1 MEAQKLAI
9 PKINTE
15 LSYSDFLQMRA
26 DAYNKTSGEL
36 TGYDCEICR
45 NKGYIAKVTDG
56 YEVLAE
62 CRCLKIRETLRRI
75 KSSGLEE
82 LLRQCTFRNYECTES
97 WQTALKEAVMKFS
110 EQESGSLYVG
120 GQSGCGKTHLCT
132 AAVGQFIKKGYSARY
147 FVWRDDSPRMK
158 ALVNDPLYEK
168 EISSY
173 KSSDVL
179 YIDDI
184 FKCKDND
191 TDKITDADIKLAFEL
206 IDYRDR
212 NKKLTI
218 ISTEFSPGELIKADE
233 ALGGRIAAMT
243 RDNRLYIAKDP
254 KKNYRLR
261 R

>member
-1 MEAQKLAI
+1 MEVQEIAI

-26 DAYNKTSGEL
+26 DAYNQKEGDL
-36 TGYDCEICR
+36 KGYDCRICR
-45 NKGYIAKVTDG
+45 NKGYIAKITDG
-56 YEVLAE
+56 YEKLAE

-75 KSSGLEE
+75 ECSGLEE
-82 LLRQCTFRNYECTES
+82 LLRQCTFKNYECTES

-110 EQESGSLYVG
+110 EQEKGSLCIG

-147 FVWRDDSPRMK
+147 FIWREDSPKLK
-158 ALVNDPLYEK
+158 AMVNDPQYEQ
-168 EISSY
+168 EMTGY
-173 KSSDVL
+173 KRSDVL
-179 YIDDI
+179 YIDDM
-184 FKCKDND
+184 FKCKGND
-191 TDKITDADIKLAFEL
+191 IDKITDADVKLAFEL

-212 NKKLTI
+212 NHMTTL
-218 ISTEFSPGELIKADE
+218 ISTELSAEELIKTDE
-233 ALGGRIAAMT
+233 ALGGRILSMT
-243 RDNRLYIAKDP
+243 KGNRFYIPRDE